1 MRDKLKNEKYFKEQ
15 LEVINIDIE
24 IDSDTSDGEIPNWI
38 GLYISYFA
46 KLMTKYSVGEN
57 IENLH
62 EDFINLVEAFKKS
75 YTEDTSYN
83 KILNTLSLSIIFNKG
98 IIKELS
104 DIIKTNEYYNDF
116 IIQFFMNSDKYKEG
130 KIEWEDM
137 LLVKDI
143 IMNTNDKK
151 YCQNTMKNYLN
162 NWYSN
167 NKDTYWY
174 DRHNKP
180 SGYFG
185 YWCLE
190 AAALTYLLDLDDSEY
205 LDNQYY
211 PKDLVKYAR
220 NNKAV

>member
-1 MRDKLKNEKYFKEQ
+1 M
-15 LEVINIDIE
+15 
-24 IDSDTSDGEIPNWI
+24 DTSDGDIPNWL

-46 KLMTKYSVGEN
+46 KLMTKYSIGEN
-57 IENLH
+57 IENING
-62 EDFINLVEAFKKS
+62 DFINLVDAFRKS

-83 KILNTLSLSIIFNKG
+83 KILNTLSLSIIFNKD

-104 DIIKTNEYYNDF
+104 NIIETSEYYNDF
-116 IIQFFMNSDKYKEG
+116 IVQFFINSDKYEEC

-137 LLVKDI
+137 LPIKNIIRNKD
-143 IMNTNDKK
+143 NKK
-151 YCQNTMKNYLN
+151 YCQDIMKNYLN
-162 NWYSN
+162 NWYNN
-167 NKDTYWY
+167 NKDAYWY

-190 AAALTYLLDLDDSEY
+190 AASLTYLLDLDDSEY

-220 NNKAV
+220 NNKSV